1 MDFERNIGQ
10 LHKLHEQISAQPSV
24 QANTVDFWLDSFLR
38 WQNATAPPPGALVAN
53 DVSAQYKQNTSQA
66 KGDKDFVIAGL
77 NNSSDVIGD
86 IDVIQNN
93 SGQEGQSPSATGGGT
108 YPVQPAG
115 LLQNMLH
122 FLTTDNGRVYWRFIK
137 FDNIKQ
143 PTQIVVRFLGIKCFM
158 SKYMACGKLKKYF
171 YI

>member
-53 DVSAQYKQNTSQA
+53 DVSAQYNHNTSQA
-66 KGDKDFVIAGL
+66 KDVKDFVIAGL

-158 SKYMACGKLKKYF
+158 SKYMACGKFKKYF